1 MTMKHYYE
9 ISPFLDGHDVL
20 GNDYKGLAAKLNFS
34 TTDIN
39 RFGMAYHRGEKP
51 TVQLLRSL
59 NNRYPEMKVKELENV
74 LTQMK
79 RMDVVKY
86 LKENVYSG
94 ESK

>member
-9 ISPFLDGHDVL
+9 IAPYLDGHDVL
-20 GNDYKGLAAKLNFS
+20 GNDYKGLAARFQFS
-34 TTDIN
+34 TTEIN
-39 RFGMAYHRGEKP
+39 RFGMAHHRGEKA

-86 LKENVYSG
+86 LKEKVYSG
-94 ESK
+94 E